1 MLIQMNDDELQLI
14 YQNITQLNDNEKD
27 INDDKVET
35 NNKKLATNIC
45 RLNKGNLLSP
55 FLQNKALNFV
65 NSSLYKVGQD
75 SGSLILNNQK
85 LQKQIT

>member
-1 MLIQMNDDELQLI
+1 MSIVIWCYYNRQNAKKKIQSRKANQVSINIRQQKKTISNINQMLIQMNDDELQLI

-45 RLNKGNLLSP
+45 R
-55 FLQNKALNFV
+55 
-65 NSSLYKVGQD
+65 
-75 SGSLILNNQK
+75 
-85 LQKQIT
+85 